1 MAIKPIIFNTDMVR
15 AILDGRKTV
24 TRRVVKPQ
32 PLGRI
37 AYCMAGH
44 KHGSWSYP
52 GPNTYKY
59 WGDEWKLLEG
69 LSSEERNRHWTP
81 PCHTDDILYVR
92 ETFAKIGEDV
102 DIDWFEN
109 SEQLYNGMYIYKA
122 DGIDLSDI
130 GRWHPSI
137 HMPTAAARI
146 FLRVTDVHV
155 ELLHDMSDKEAEKE
169 GIGNLFIED
178 VAFGN
183 KDYGCVEY
191 SDSKGFLGLAKEQFA
206 YLWDSTIKKNDLPK
220 YGWSANPWVWV
231 IDFKR
236 CEKPLQFADM
246 VTAPSADQPVL
257 MPAT

>member
-1 MAIKPIIFNTDMVR
+1 MKPKHIKPIIFNTEMVR

-24 TRRVVKPQ
+24 TRRVIKPQ

-37 AYCMAGH
+37 AYIMAGY

-52 GPNTYKY
+52 GADTYKY
-59 WGDEWKLLEG
+59 WGDEWKKPEG
-69 LSSEERNRHWTP
+69 LSSEESNRHWAP

-146 FLRVTDVHV
+146 FLRVADVRV
-155 ELLHDMSDKEAEKE
+155 ERLQDMKMSDIQAE
-169 GIGNLFIED
+169 GVVPVSVNG
-178 VAFGN
+178 GQWQQWQM
-183 KDYGCVEY
+183 DYMKPV
-191 SDSKGFLGLAKEQFA
+191 
-206 YLWDSTIKKNDLPK
+206 WDKTIKNRGH
-220 YGWSANPWVWV
+220 YGWDANPWVWV
-231 IDFKR
+231 IEFER
-236 CEKPLQFADM
+236 C
-246 VTAPSADQPVL
+246 DQPVL
-257 MPAT
+257 MNAT